1 MGRKKTEAVIE
12 NTESSGEVIGRVP
25 SAQIEVTLPQFES
38 LIDRVISLEE
48 NVFEEDIGNRLTK
61 LEQRITA
68 SDTKYPSNTRD
79 YTVKEGD
86 TLALIAKRELG
97 NAGNLNQIVIMNY
110 DRYPSFRRGIVV
122 EEGWVLRLP
131 PR

>member
-1 MGRKKTEAVIE
+1 MGRKKKEEFPVD
-12 NTESSGEVIGRVP
+12 
-25 SAQIEVTLPQFES
+25 EVTEKTEPVGVTVSE
-38 LIDRVISLEE
+38 LEE
-48 NVFEEDIGNRLTK
+48 FNNRITTLEESADKSDVESRLAT
-61 LEQRITA
+61 LEQRIAA

>member
-1 MGRKKTEAVIE
+1 MTEKGNGRRKTKEETSSDKVTE
-12 NTESSGEVIGRVP
+12 QTESTEITGTVTKMDIIEKRI
-25 SAQIEVTLPQFES
+25 SA
-38 LIDRVISLEE
+38 LEE
-48 NVFEEDIGNRLTK
+48 NDIESRLST
-61 LEQRITA
+61 LEQRIA
-68 SDTKYPSNTRD
+68 AGDTKYPSNTRD

>member
-1 MGRKKTEAVIE
+1 MTGKKKITVDEVTEKTEPV
-12 NTESSGEVIGRVP
+12 G
-25 SAQIEVTLPQFES
+25 VTVSEFEEFNNR
-38 LIDRVISLEE
+38 LTALEE
-48 NVFEEDIGNRLTK
+48 NVAKDDCCLCDNNIESRLST
-61 LEQRITA
+61 LEQRIA
-68 SDTKYPSNTRD
+68 AGDTKYPSNTRD